1 MHNLVEKF
9 APAETAEVEDEGVVS
24 IEYVA
29 VAGIVVA
36 ALLTLSFTGAFGV
49 LITKLTN
56 TINSIP

>member
-1 MHNLVEKF
+1 MNNLVEKF
-9 APAETAEVEDEGVVS
+9 ATAEVEAVEDDGVVA

-36 ALLTLSFTGAFGV
+36 ALLALSFTGAFGV
-49 LITKLTN
+49 LITKLQS